1 MTVSDTGHGISK
13 KHLGSIFEP
22 FFTTKG
28 ERGTGLGL
36 WVTRGIVEEQ
46 GGSLLLRSATHGPY
60 RGTTI
65 RISLPVSRSAGG
77 SKEAVA

>member
-1 MTVSDTGHGISK
+1 MVTVADNGHGIEPVN
-13 KHLGSIFEP
+13 LQAIFEP

-46 GGSLLLRSATHGPY
+46 GGTLRLRSCTTGR

-65 RISLPVSRSAGG
+65 RIQLPVNAP
-77 SKEAVA
+77 SKATALRVD